1 MINLNVPIS
10 LGLKNHRAILELHR
24 DCQGCQIPNSD
35 SSFLIKNVFGH
46 FKLVKMI
53 LSINSNVKCIQNT
66 IQH

>member
-35 SSFLIKNVFGH
+35 NSFLVESVIPIK
-46 FKLVKMI
+46 I
-53 LSINSNVKCIQNT
+53 
-66 IQH
+66 